1 MRIWPSSSFSLYQA
15 LYGVRLL
22 SLIIGDLF
30 LRYTFVL
37 SSSGYR
43 YFVNLESEI
52 ITLTPFKT
60 IRF

>member
-15 LYGVRLL
+15 SYSVRLL
-22 SLIIGDLF
+22 SLIVGDLF

-37 SSSGYR
+37 SSLGYR
-43 YFVNLESEI
+43 NFVNLESEI

>member
-15 LYGVRLL
+15 SYSVRPL
-22 SLIIGDLF
+22 SLVVGDLF

-37 SSSGYR
+37 SSLGYR